1 MISPSE
7 LQANDHIG
15 KIRTRCLL
23 PIKSQTRTE
32 WLEEHQDKSAFWR
45 YKFAPPPR
53 D

>member
-7 LQANDHIG
+7 LQANDHIS

-23 PIKSQTRTE
+23 PYKPQTRTE
-32 WLEEHQDKSAFWR
+32 WLEEHQHKPEWWR
-45 YKFAPPPR
+45 YKFAPPPG